1 MARLPFNFQ
10 SFDQEPRRSRHGP
23 PPAYRSVSG
32 SVTETDT
39 WSDYS
44 ASSGLGKRRASWT
57 NLVESD
63 ENLNK
68 HKLNCYPKVRQINSA
83 HPLPLKLAPPAPA
96 GTLVPASATQS
107 RAQSVATAPVAP
119 PATSSHPFLK
129 RNRLQEWK
137 AACSRPCCSICLLLL
152 ALAIIAGI
160 ISAIVLTQVLK
171 PPKTA
176 QMSWLAPEMYRNG
189 QNAPVRIEMKTDDDR
204 IRLQMQGAIPFKGNY
219 ISYYDFKTN
228 RVAVIDETLKGNG
241 KSSTCFLLPLDLS
254 NLRDADTMRYAIGN
268 AARRSSQTQGWAESW
283 QYLPSPLPMGTL
295 QMFNPPIPECEGAR
309 WIQLEYV
316 GNNQKSR
323 RN

>member
-1 MARLPFNFQ
+1 MTVIII
-10 SFDQEPRRSRHGP
+10 GP

-39 WSDYS
+39 WSDCS

-68 HKLNCYPKVRQINSA
+68 HKLNCYPKVKQINSA
-83 HPLPLKLAPPAPA
+83 QPLPLKLAPPAPA
-96 GTLVPASATQS
+96 GTLVPPSATQS
-107 RAQSVATAPVAP
+107 RAPSVATAPVAP
-119 PATSSHPFLK
+119 PAVGSHPVMK

-137 AACSRPCCSICLLLL
+137 AACSRPCCYICLLLL
-152 ALAIIAGI
+152 VLAIIAGI

-189 QNAPVRIEMKTDDDR
+189 QNTPVRIEMRTDDDR
-204 IRLQMQGAIPFKGNY
+204 
-219 ISYYDFKTN
+219 N

-241 KSSTCFLLPLDLS
+241 KSSTCFLLSLDRS
-254 NLRDADTMRYAIGN
+254 NLRDADTMRHAAGN

-283 QYLPSPLPMGTL
+283 QYLPSPLPMGT
-295 QMFNPPIPECEGAR
+295 QHMFNPPIPECEGAR

-316 GNNQKSR
+316 GNNQKSE